1 MGRLSE
7 LPAKLR
13 VPNEETSMS
22 MTTMIQDRP
31 ASQPATP
38 MFSKP
43 RAFWMHNREA
53 SLNWLAFG
61 LLLAAWNAAGDD
73 ASNARA
79 RPEALRGYT
88 SVSVRATQ
96 RSIAQVP

>member
-1 MGRLSE
+1 MGPLSE
-7 LPAKLR
+7 LAAKLL
-13 VPNEETSMS
+13 VINEETSMS
-22 MTTMIQDRP
+22 MTTI
-31 ASQPATP
+31 PATP
-38 MFSKP
+38 IFSKP
-43 RAFWMHNREA
+43 RACWMNNREA

-88 SVSVRATQ
+88 SVSVRAAQ